1 MNLLKY
7 RWLNIGILFTV
18 LIAAI
23 VSWAVLG
30 LNLGVDFTGG
40 TNIRFPVNRAVT
52 STEVE
57 EALST
62 PELQKLDLKLSSPQP
77 YSYIDAEGNQKYGV
91 LVHTRFLTAEEQKSV
106 VGTLEKTFGSLTD
119 GGAGL
124 DIYGVDPLI
133 GKELV
138 SNTIIA
144 VIISCFLILV
154 YVAFRFEFKSGVA
167 GVIALIHDVL
177 FVIGVFAL
185 LRKEISATFVAA
197 ILTIIGYSIN
207 DTIVIFDRIRENL
220 QFRKKDESFESVVNL
235 SILQTM
241 RRSLNTSITTV
252 LAILA
257 LYFVGGP
264 AIKEFCLALIIGVT
278 AGSYSSIFVASP
290 LWVVWRNW
298 EEKKRLKGKV
308 AAAGTK

>member
-1 MNLLKY
+1 M
-7 RWLNIGILFTV
+7 
-18 LIAAI
+18 
-23 VSWAVLG
+23 
-30 LNLGVDFTGG
+30 
-40 TNIRFPVNRAVT
+40 
-52 STEVE
+52 
-57 EALST
+57 
-62 PELQKLDLKLSSPQP
+62 
-77 YSYIDAEGNQKYGV
+77 
-91 LVHTRFLTAEEQKSV
+91 
-106 VGTLEKTFGSLTD
+106 
-119 GGAGL
+119 
-124 DIYGVDPLI
+124 
-133 GKELV
+133 
-138 SNTIIA
+138 
-144 VIISCFLILV
+144 
-154 YVAFRFEFKSGVA
+154 AFRFEFKSGVA

>member
-241 RRSLNTSITTV
+241 RRSLNTSIDG
-252 LAILA
+252 LA
-257 LYFVGGP
+257 LLLRGRP
-264 AIKEFCLALIIGVT
+264 ALKFCSLDHWCYCRFLSHLCG
-278 AGSYSSIFVASP
+278 SP
-290 LWVVWRNW
+290 LWDLAEL
-298 EEKKRLKGKV
+298 EEKRIKGV
-308 AAAGTK
+308 AAAGRIDKPNASA